1 MYYYYQAS
9 HMSATRNDRI
19 YNEIVVDK
27 YSEADEANGSDW
39 SVTTSDKKR
48 RELTGSCA
56 NVKRN
61 DTGSTDFY
69 CQLAL
74 HTR

>member
-1 MYYYYQAS
+1 MYYHDQAS
-9 HMSATRNDRI
+9 HMSATRKNKTTRSSLKDI
-19 YNEIVVDK
+19 QK
-27 YSEADEANGSDW
+27 ADEANGSDW
-39 SVTTSDKKR
+39 SVLTSDKGQ

-69 CQLAL
+69 RQLAL
-74 HTR
+74 QT